1 MRKALEI
8 LRDCPERVPLVGFTG
23 SRARTMYEDHRMM
36 LLILEML
43 REQRFFHPLHGGKPP
58 FDMYLAEMC
67 GLLGL
72 VDCFIGDG
80 EAADYSTRLDPYL
93 VPLDLLDHIC
103 MLVSFPREKGTELDP
118 LVEAARD
125 MGLPVVMVKRS
136 GKTEYR

>member
-8 LRDCPERVPLVGFTG
+8 LRECPERVPFVGFTG
-23 SRARTMYEDHRMM
+23 SRARTTYDDHCMM

-43 REQRFFHPLHGGKPP
+43 LEQRPFHPLHGGKPP
-58 FDMYLAEMC
+58 FDMYLVEMC

-72 VDCFIGDG
+72 VDYFIGDG
-80 EAADYSTRLDPYL
+80 DLANYSARLDPYL

-103 MLVSFPREKGTELDP
+103 LLVSFPREKGTELDP

-125 MGLPVVMVKRS
+125 MGLPVVMVERS
-136 GKTEYR
+136 GKTVYR